1 MTDTLELRRF
11 CAFLLLML
19 GMMYVV
25 GVLSNS
31 ATIWAVSSTVALLQL
46 ILLLAERMEVDTR
59 HLFLFAIVFIP
70 IATAVFLSLPR
81 IRETIV
87 VLCLVISNARM
98 LLEERYS

>member
-1 MTDTLELRRF
+1 MVDMDTLELHRF

-19 GMMYVV
+19 CMMYIV

-31 ATIWAVSSTVALLQL
+31 ATIWAVASAVAVLQL
-46 ILLLAERMEVDTR
+46 ILLFAERTEIDAQ

-81 IRETIV
+81 IREMVV
-87 VLCLVISNARM
+87 VLCLVISNTKM
-98 LLEERYS
+98 LLEER

>member
-31 ATIWAVSSTVALLQL
+31 DTIWAVSSTVALLQL
-46 ILLLAERMEVDTR
+46 ILLLAEHVEINTR
-59 HLFLFAIVFIP
+59 HLFLFAIIFIP

-81 IRETIV
+81 IREMVV
-87 VLCLVISNARM
+87 VLCLVVGNAKM
-98 LLEERYS
+98 LLEER